1 MAQGKAHHE
10 RAYEVEDRLIR
21 FNSVLLRATHWPP
34 DASHGDS
41 IRINCSASSWTCGM
55 WKNYEHQVR
64 GYHTEHFAAAMED
77 ALHLNDAMRKLGDRF
92 RDEMTSLQCVMTYL
106 PVTQLSMQRAESLE
120 DDCWADFCLRAA
132 SLDGLQEVLQQHLGT
147 DAKAAVEALRQA
159 LWWSAARCDAVGAT
173 EDMVTCLRVQHM
185 FGSCFLPQEAMRILP
200 GNYLVVPVH
209 VPVWNDEWEM
219 VHSTARE
226 HVTTVEKGE
235 QTLLDLLPW
244 LRSRMGL
251 RELLWMERAL
261 EILAGTLEMFISS
274 GAFDEFCAA

>member
-1 MAQGKAHHE
+1 MEREMSFDLPAIHLTELQQVLQSATQDDVRGRWQPEPQSSWKDAWLNLSQCIDMAQGKAHHE

-173 EDMVTCLRVQHM
+173 EDMVTTP
-185 FGSCFLPQEAMRILP
+185 LPP
-200 GNYLVVPVH
+200 G
-209 VPVWNDEWEM
+209 
-219 VHSTARE
+219 
-226 HVTTVEKGE
+226 
-235 QTLLDLLPW
+235 
-244 LRSRMGL
+244 
-251 RELLWMERAL
+251 
-261 EILAGTLEMFISS
+261 
-274 GAFDEFCAA
+274 